1 MPMAGRQWVPLHVH
15 SEYSNLDG
23 AIKVKD
29 YADYAE
35 RHDIPV
41 IAVTDHGVMS
51 AAVDMDRETKD
62 RAIRPLYGCE
72 LYSQSLLGG
81 DPKRNFHLLAL
92 AWNSTGYRNLV
103 KIVSDAQTKN
113 FYMKGRVSREI
124 LEGRTEGIIFSSAC
138 IQGELSQYL
147 LKNDEDSA
155 RRYVRYMRSIGEFH
169 IELVD
174 TGPNDPVQ
182 MKMNRRLYDMARA
195 MNVPVIMTPDAHY
208 LPQDR
213 QWHDCLV
220 ASAMQQ
226 TLEDLR
232 NGPMTMGNFDLSL
245 PSPDQMWD
253 RWGHLYPD
261 ALENTCAIAERV
273 QRFPIAPEGYQMP
286 KKKSGGESLHDLARR
301 GLARRMEGS
310 VPQEYVD
317 RLEHELAVV
326 TQMGFCDYFIMV
338 QDMVNWARAEGIN
351 VGPGRGSAA
360 GSLLSWACGITQID
374 PIRYGLLFE
383 RFLNPERVSMPDIDV
398 DFEDTRRDEVI
409 AYLKD
414 TYGDSSVSGIVNFT
428 RSEWKM
434 AIRDAG
440 RVLGYG
446 VGPGD
451 KGDLFAKSLGEF
463 FALAEKD
470 EVSAED
476 IAKASGYKGI
486 SEQDKMSIATLAGHF
501 RGLVRGFGRHASGIV
516 IAPGDISDYMPL
528 CSIGGRESRAF
539 VTQYDMDGVDHG
551 KLIKM
556 DILGLSTLS
565 MLKRTVE
572 IAREENPALP
582 DVDHFYQCLGRNRST
597 DDIGA
602 EQAAYG
608 KLSSG
613 DTTGIFQMHSPGM
626 RRLLREIRPDD
637 IDGLSAINALYRPG
651 PKESGIMDSYRNLV
665 KGLPAGNPFPE
676 SVRPLIE
683 KIASDAKGLPI
694 YQEHVMRIA
703 QEMAG
708 YSLAEADLLR
718 RAMGKK
724 KADAMEKMKA
734 DFIVRSAEKG
744 YTEEDAEQTFRT
756 LEFFTGYG
764 FNKSHSVA
772 YAVLAWISAWYKAN
786 TGPAFMA
793 AFLENK
799 LKHEQKDKIIPYI
812 REIQKDYLLL
822 PPLVSTRDKTLGDVF
837 GVQAE
842 TTSDAEIPSEQTWRA
857 PEMWALRLGLDSMRG
872 VTEKS
877 RDRLSD
883 VPAYRDYIRTACHVA
898 CNGDLSPREFAR
910 FTLSGVFDYPISNVF
925 SCDKDM
931 VRFILTEMN
940 RNDKEGNNPIVEELM
955 PSINRCLTP
964 LLKRG
969 SNIVMRIR
977 KANRDFF
984 TGFCSL
990 YFEAL
995 RKKRVLKRNP
1005 WSQEKTEQYVK
1016 DTFAPFFRDVVRI
1029 SKQKTPQFES
1039 DPETRVR
1046 SIQNRYLVRMFDLGE
1061 GFDPSPFDL
1070 ATEFVGYQFAFY
1082 ADELDDLTFKLR
1094 HDEVD
1099 FYMQDRA
1106 QKGLWV
1112 LGCYETTFINPG
1124 KDGEED
1130 TYSMLLSGRWGSN
1143 IQRTYLAMDR
1153 DMMER
1158 AHSLPKGGMIAAYV
1172 AREKYRWVMRD
1183 FRQLDI
1189 EFPISEGFRPMVLPD
1204 PLNRVPLWRV
1214 PLRRKGEKES
1224 AYKALK
1230 KYIRQRILE
1239 GTKALGKGS
1248 AATLRVDE
1256 DALEMTTLDR
1266 EGDRLC
1272 RSQRT
1277 IETDSR

>member
-1 MPMAGRQWVPLHVH
+1 MAGRKWVPLHVH

-23 AIKVKD
+23 AIRIKD
-29 YADYAE
+29 YADYAQA
-35 RHDIPV
+35 HDIPV
-41 IAVTDHGVMS
+41 MAVTDHGVMS

-62 RAIRPLYGCE
+62 RALKPFYGCE

-81 DPKRNFHLLAL
+81 NQKKNFHLLAL

-103 KIVSDAQTKN
+103 KIASDAQTKN

-124 LEGRTEGIIFSSAC
+124 LEGRTEGIVFSSAC

-147 LKNDEDSA
+147 LHNDKEKA
-155 RRYVRYMRSIGEFH
+155 RRYVEYMRSIGEFY
-169 IELVD
+169 IELID

-182 MKMNRRLYDMARA
+182 MKMNRRLYDLAKA

-213 QWHDCLV
+213 PWHDCLV

-226 TLEDLR
+226 TLTDLQS
-232 NGPMTMGNFDLSL
+232 GPMAMKDFDLSL
-245 PSPDQMWD
+245 PSPEQMWD
-253 RWGHLYPD
+253 RWGNLYPD

-273 QRFPIAPEGYQMP
+273 QRFPIAPERYQMP
-286 KKKSGGESLHDLARR
+286 KKKSGGESLHAIARR
-301 GLARRMEGS
+301 GLARRMEGA

-317 RLEHELAVV
+317 RLEHELGVV

-360 GSLLSWACGITQID
+360 GSLLAWSCGITQID
-374 PIRYGLLFE
+374 PIQYGLLFE

-409 AYLKD
+409 AYLRD

-451 KGDLFAKSLGEF
+451 KGDLFAKSLNEF

-470 EVSAED
+470 EVSAAE
-476 IAKASGYKGI
+476 IVAASEYKGI
-486 SEQDKMSIATLAGHF
+486 TEEDKMSIATLAGHF

-528 CSIGGRESRAF
+528 CSIGGRDSRAF

-565 MLKRTVE
+565 MLRRTVE
-572 IAREENPALP
+572 IAGEENPTLP
-582 DVDHFYQCLGRNRST
+582 DMDHFYQSLGRNRNT
-597 DDIGA
+597 NDGKA
-602 EQAAYG
+602 EQAAYE

-665 KGLPAGNPFPE
+665 KGLPADNPFPE

-724 KADAMEKMKA
+724 KVDVMEEMKA
-734 DFIVRSAEKG
+734 DFISRSAEKG
-744 YTEEDAEQTFRT
+744 YAEEDAEQTFRT

-793 AFLENK
+793 AFLESK
-799 LKHEQKDKIIPYI
+799 LKHEQKDKTVPYI
-812 REIQKDYLLL
+812 REIQKDYILL
-822 PPLVSTRDKTLGDVF
+822 PPIVTVQDKTLGDAF
-837 GVQAE
+837 GVRPMSI
-842 TTSDAEIPSEQTWRA
+842 SDVEVPSEQAWRA

-877 RDRLSD
+877 RDRLKN
-883 VPAYRDYIRTACHVA
+883 VPAYEDYIQTACHVA
-898 CNGDLSPREFAR
+898 CKGDLSPKEFSR
-910 FTLSGVFDYPISNVF
+910 FTLSGVFDYPILKVF
-925 SCDKDM
+925 LCDRDM
-931 VRFILTEMN
+931 IRFILTEMN
-940 RNDKEGNNPIVEELM
+940 RVDEEGSNPIVEELM
-955 PSINRCLTP
+955 PSIDRCLSP

-969 SNIVMRIR
+969 SDLKVRIR

-995 RKKRVLKRNP
+995 KKKQAMKRNP

-1016 DTFAPFFRDVVRI
+1016 ETFAPFFRDLVRI
-1029 SKQKTPQFES
+1029 SKRKAPIIVG
-1039 DPETRVR
+1039 DPEMRVR
-1046 SIQNRYLVRMFDLGE
+1046 FIQNRYLVRMFDLGE

-1070 ATEFVGYQFAFY
+1070 AAEFVGFQFAFY
-1082 ADELDDLTFKLR
+1082 SDELNDLSFKLR
-1094 HDEVD
+1094 QNEVD
-1099 FYMQDRA
+1099 FYVQDRA

-1112 LGCYETTFINPG
+1112 LGCNETTFFNPG
-1124 KDGEED
+1124 KDGRED
-1130 TYSMLLSGRWGSN
+1130 SYSMLFSGRWGSSA
-1143 IQRTYLAMDR
+1143 QRTYLALDLE
-1153 DMMER
+1153 MEQR
-1158 AHSLPKGGMIAAYV
+1158 TRSLPKGGMLAAYV
-1172 AREKYRWVMRD
+1172 VREGYRWVMRD
-1183 FRQLDI
+1183 FRQLSI
-1189 EFPISEGFRPMVLPD
+1189 EFPISEGFCPMILPD
-1204 PLNRVPLWRV
+1204 PRNRLPLWRI
-1214 PLRRKGEKES
+1214 PEQKDCKES
-1224 AYKALK
+1224 KYRALK
-1230 KYIRQRILE
+1230 DYIRQRILE
-1239 GTKALGKGS
+1239 GTRELGKDS
-1248 AATLRVDE
+1248 AVVLKTDG
-1256 DALEMTTLDR
+1256 DALKMITLDR

-1277 IETDSR
+1277 IETASR